1 MKKLLAML
9 LCAAMM
15 LGGASALAEYEVQG
29 NLMLMP
35 NPWIDLTAEDLMERT
50 GLGFTL
56 PEGAQRAQY
65 RLLTS
70 MTVAECQFEWNGAL
84 YVARIKPVLEWEDIS
99 GVMYPE
105 FDSVEACEV
114 LWCAGEKRVKNE
126 GGNAIYVCLWMDIV
140 PGLMYSLT
148 TRLPEAQEFDIVN
161 AATVLFDPAQ
171 GDVDGDEYAL
181 DAEYAKEMMVHA
193 TWYVGQA
200 GSSLP
205 LVMGAH
211 DLLKYCVCDI
221 YASQAD
227 EGMLSYTLYQAYSAM
242 DAEQRAEFDRNL
254 AAVAS
259 VVEGAFSKDEAVTD
273 LIAYHEGM
281 LDAMLTLTEAENARE
296 HWTAFYAQAIEL
308 EKLYVLR
315 QIEAAQKILE
325 GCTGYA
331 GTAGSSLKN
340 ARAAC
345 DLLEYCINVR
355 AAFADKAEFVNI
367 LKDAHAALD
376 EERKEEFAWNIESI
390 SRLIDASM
398 TDYDAQRPLFET
410 AGISAKMEMQI
421 EHDEAWMHWTAFYES
436 LSEVLNPTEE

>member
-9 LCAAMM
+9 LCAMM
-15 LGGASALAEYEVQG
+15 VLGSASALAEYEVQG

-56 PEGAQRAQY
+56 PEGVQRAQY

-84 YVARIKPVLEWEDIS
+84 YVARIKPAVEWEDIS

-105 FDSVEACEV
+105 FDSVEECTV
-114 LWCAGEKRVKNE
+114 SWCAAEKRVKLE
-126 GGNAIYVCLWMDIV
+126 GGNAIYVCLWFDVV

-148 TRLPEAQEFDIVN
+148 TRLPEAQTFDIVN
-161 AATVLFDPAQ
+161 AATMLFDPAQ
-171 GDVDGDEYAL
+171 GDADGDVYAL
-181 DAEYAKEMMVHA
+181 DVDYARELMVNC
-193 TWYVGQA
+193 TWIVDKT

-211 DLLKYCVCDI
+211 DLLKYCVSDI
-221 YASQAD
+221 CAAQVE
-227 EGMLSYTLYQAYSAM
+227 EGMLSYTLYQAYSGM
-242 DAEQRAEFDRNL
+242 DSEQRAEFDRNL
-254 AAVAS
+254 SMVAS
-259 VVEGAFSKDEAVTD
+259 VVEGTFSKDEAVTD
-273 LIAYHEGM
+273 RLAYHEGV

-296 HWTAFYAQAIEL
+296 HWNAFYAQAIEL

-315 QIEAAQKILE
+315 QTEAAQKVLQN
-325 GCTGYA
+325 CTGYA

-345 DLLEYCINVR
+345 DLLEYCIHVQ
-355 AAFADKAEFVNI
+355 AAYADETEFVNT
-367 LKDAHAALD
+367 LHAAYAALD
-376 EERKEEFAWNIESI
+376 EERKAEFAWNIESI
-390 SRLIDASM
+390 SALIEAAL

-410 AGISAKMEMQI
+410 AGVSAKMEMQI
-421 EHDEAWMHWTAFYES
+421 QNGDARTHWTAFAAR
-436 LSEVLNPTEE
+436 LGEVLNPTEE